1 MQAAPPRSTNTWT
14 SSVETAPKRD
24 GPRVASSQQP
34 PRQGRRWQ
42 RCGNGGQVERSTERE
57 YPFYKTPSSGAHA
70 IRCVATAPVRH
81 HRVREYSVL
90 HTLSEAGRLTHEAS
104 NNTLHARMD
113 SGISAHE
120 ALVHGTLSSPAL
132 I

>member
-1 MQAAPPRSTNTWT
+1 MAKVWKRWT
-14 SSVETAPKRD
+14 
-24 GPRVASSQQP
+24 
-34 PRQGRRWQ
+34 
-42 RCGNGGQVERSTERE
+42 GGAIHGERIPILQDT
-57 YPFYKTPSSGAHA
+57 KLGGACH
-70 IRCVATAPVRH
+70 PVR
-81 HRVREYSVL
+81 RDRTCQASPRPREYSVL